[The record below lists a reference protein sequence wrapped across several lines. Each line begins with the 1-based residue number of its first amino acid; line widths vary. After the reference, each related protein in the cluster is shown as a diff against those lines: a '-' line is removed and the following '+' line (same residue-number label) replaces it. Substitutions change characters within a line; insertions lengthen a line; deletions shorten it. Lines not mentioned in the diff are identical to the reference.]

1 MFNNF
6 NLTDQEILKIME
18 DYKNL
23 INKYSM
29 INGKIDEDLGKE
41 IRLFIFQV
49 LSKNRKN

>member
-6 NLTDQEILKIME
+6 NLTDQEILKIID

-29 INGKIDEDLGKE
+29 INGKIDEDLGQE